1 MKKIGVGLY
10 DVPISDRFPS
20 GGIKVVVPVRNAGK
34 REKTVSIA
42 DFPGK
47 RE

>member
-1 MKKIGVGLY
+1 MKKIGIGLY
-10 DVPISDRFPS
+10 DVPPSERYPS
-20 GGIKVVVPVRNAGK
+20 GGIKVVVPVRGAGK